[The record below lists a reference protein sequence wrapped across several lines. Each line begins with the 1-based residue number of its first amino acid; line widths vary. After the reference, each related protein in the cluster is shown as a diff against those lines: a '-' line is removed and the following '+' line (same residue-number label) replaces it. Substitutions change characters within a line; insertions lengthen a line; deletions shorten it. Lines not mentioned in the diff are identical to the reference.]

1 MEERGHPKPE
11 TMILNARTYGI
22 DYRCQFSKFI
32 SSIPFIRGVSKRE
45 LVIKFLYWSNENRN
59 EMPNFAK
66 VHKIFDASYAT
77 YARAVEHYKTKKD
90 KSIHFKQGQ
99 PPKMP
104 DSLVT
109 DLISWVMK
117 KQEEKILPSRTDITK
132 KANKLLSQSGCKK
145 SVSSKWIDSFLKSE
159 NCPFKQSLASPI
171 EEERYEIDIA
181 LIHEWFNILASVA
194 ATEVHPDLLINLDET
209 GFGKQKKSTKT
220 KTVIVTKDV
229 DDSNLLY
236 AESKDPG
243 HVTVVSAITA
253 GGKMLKPL
261 FIHKNKTL
269 HPDAGQCTFYKNVY
283 YSHTSSSFIST
294 AIYNKYIVDEVIP
307 YVQKIREN
315 LNSPE
320 ANAILIVDG
329 HRSHNNEYINA
340 ALAEHNIEYLIMP
353 AHSSHILQPLDR
365 YFFHAAKQ
373 AYERSKKRT
382 DIDEVTANLE
392 RIYIAIQT
400 AAIQANIIRSWSHAG
415 IVPVIEDGEIKR
427 VIFEES
433 KLYKFTSS
441 LFNKDM
447 DLNAIEKDEQNE
459 IKSRKRISEKNLA
472 WGYINEEHIESISHG
487 VCPFCRNT
495 IPSESASPTK

>member
-1 MEERGHPKPE
+1 MNTKRALLPE
-11 TMILNARTYGI
+11 KMIQNSQAYGR
-22 DYRCQFSKFI
+22 DYRGQFIHFI
-32 SSIPFIRGVSKRE
+32 NSVPFIRGLSKRD
-45 LVIKFLYWSNENRN
+45 LVIKFLYWCKENRN
-59 EMPNFAK
+59 GIPNYEK
-66 VHKIFDASYAT
+66 IHKIFDASYST
-77 YARAVEHYKTKKD
+77 YARALEHVKTKKD
-90 KSIHFKQGQ
+90 LSINYKPGQ
-99 PPKMP
+99 PPKLP

-117 KQEEKILPSRTDITK
+117 KQEEKNLPTRMDITE
-132 KANKLLSQSGCKK
+132 KANKLLSQSGLKK
-145 SVSSKWIDSFLKSE
+145 QVSSKWIDSFLKSE
-159 NCPFKQSLASPI
+159 KCPFKQSLASPI
-171 EEERYEIDIA
+171 EEERYEVDIA
-181 LIHEWFNILASVA
+181 LIHDWFQILASVE

-209 GFGKQKKSTKT
+209 GFGKQKKSTNSK
-220 KTVIVTKDV
+220 KVIVTKDV

-269 HPDAGQCTFYKNVY
+269 HSDAGKCTFYKNIY

-294 AIYNKYIVDEVIP
+294 PIYNKYIVEEVIP
-307 YVQKIREN
+307 YVQEIRTK

-320 ANAILIVDG
+320 APSILIVDG
-329 HRSHNNEYINA
+329 HRSHNNEYLNTV
-340 ALAEHNIEYLIMP
+340 LAEHNINYVIMP
-353 AHSSHILQPLDR
+353 PHSSHILQPLDR

-382 DIDEVTANLE
+382 DIDDVTANLE

-400 AAIQANIIRSWSHAG
+400 AAIQANVIRSWSHAG
-415 IVPVIEDGEIKR
+415 IVPVMEDGEVKH

-433 KLYKFTSS
+433 KLHKYTSS
-441 LFNKDM
+441 LFSKDV
-447 DLNAIEKDEQNE
+447 DLDDTGTGEKNE
-459 IKSRKRISEKNLA
+459 IKGKKRISEKNLE

-487 VCPFCRNT
+487 VCPFCKNT
-495 IPSESASPTK
+495 IPSESFSPTK